1 MEKHYNKVLP
11 DITDELIVTARN
23 ANEDRNIGISNSLKP
38 TIETRQWKGNQLK
51 VMPNEVPK
59 HNYRRWFEEIKK

>member
-11 DITDELIVTARN
+11 DITEEPIVTARN

-51 VMPNEVPK
+51 VMPNEVLK
-59 HNYRRWFEEIKK
+59 HSYRRWFEEIKK